1 MFGRMQLLRLLG
13 KSERSMA
20 WLVADPRTG
29 QDLMLVL
36 PRVQPADA
44 SALERWQMGL
54 RQAARLNHPN
64 LAPVVDTGVQDG
76 WPYAAYDA
84 AGCASLSDRHSGQ
97 GMPGAEAS
105 QLALQTLQGL
115 AFAHEAG
122 VAHHD
127 LQPFLLLTSDSGQLR
142 VAGLAVAAG
151 MDVNSAAAAAVTRA
165 AVNRPGHH
173 GESGSHGT
181 AAGPHEG
188 NALGAH
194 RLAAERDVLSCG
206 LMLHGLLAGPPAL
219 DEADVGRLVAR
230 MAPYC
235 GNGSRDIVRLPWST
249 AHPVAEPLR
258 AIVNRATDRQ
268 ERQRY
273 RNARTLQ
280 RALEGWIQT
289 DSGHSAGVL
298 ALLGDK
304 LDSAGVLPSLPG
316 AAARAARLA
325 LMERERTSELAEV
338 VLQDLALSFELLRL
352 VNSAMVRGSQIT
364 GSGPVLTIRRAI
376 AMLGLDG
383 VRRAAFTLRDWP
395 GPLNEANAIQLE
407 RQFDHAKRAGRV
419 ALALRPAGYDGEV
432 VYLLSLLQNL
442 GRLVVH
448 YHFADEA
455 QQIRR
460 LMQSG
465 QPGQP
470 GQPAQPGAP
479 AREGE
484 PEDPGMSEEAASFAV
499 LGVDT
504 EAIGAAVARHW
515 GLDDSVLTMARRL
528 PVATAVRSIDDDDSL
543 LRAVASCAN
552 EAVDAL
558 RQPAPRVQAALQ
570 RVVQRYGRALNM
582 SLRELQLALQDK
594 PAASISDQA
603 LTDTAA
609 LDEGAASARP
619 GLRAAASQR
628 AAGAAVNSDQV
639 HP

>member
-1 MFGRMQLLRLLG
+1 MFGRMQLLRLMG

-44 SALERWQMGL
+44 AALERWQLGL
-54 RQAARLNHPN
+54 RQAARLSHPH

-84 AGCASLSDRHSGQ
+84 SDCASLADRRSAEGL
-97 GMPGAEAS
+97 PGAEAAE
-105 QLALQTLQGL
+105 LGLQTLQGL

-127 LQPFLLLTSDSGQLR
+127 LQPYLLLTTDSGQLR

-151 MDVNSAAAAAVTRA
+151 MHDDPAAA
-165 AVNRPGHH
+165 PW
-173 GESGSHGT
+173 GT
-181 AAGPHEG
+181 DGLAGDGGRVAAGPRDGSE
-188 NALGAH
+188 LSAH
-194 RLAAERDVLSCG
+194 RQAAERDVLCCG
-206 LMLHGLLAGPPAL
+206 LLIHGLIAGPPAM
-219 DEADVGRLVAR
+219 DEPDIGRVVAR

-235 GNGSRDIVRLPWST
+235 GTGPRDIVRLPWST

-258 AIVNRATDRQ
+258 AIVNRSTDRQ

-280 RALEGWIQT
+280 RALEGWLQT
-289 DSGHSAGVL
+289 DTGGGAGVL

-304 LDSAGVLPSLPG
+304 LNTAGVLPSLPG

-325 LMERERTSELAEV
+325 LMERERTNELADV

-352 VNSAMVRGSQIT
+352 VNSATVRGSQAT
-364 GSGPVLTIRRAI
+364 GNGPVLTLRRAI

-383 VRRAAFTLRDWP
+383 VRRAAFTLREWP
-395 GPLNEANAIQLE
+395 GPLNDVHAGQLL
-407 RQFDHAKRAGRV
+407 RQIEQAKRAGRV
-419 ALALRPAGYDGEV
+419 ALELRPAGYDGEV
-432 VYLLSLLQNL
+432 VYLLTLLQNL
-442 GRLVVH
+442 GRLVVQ

-460 LMQSG
+460 LMQPS
-465 QPGQP
+465 PS
-470 GQPAQPGAP
+470 

-484 PEDPGMSEEAASFAV
+484 PDEPGMSEEGASFAV
-499 LGVDT
+499 LGVDI

-528 PVATAVRSIDDDDSL
+528 PVATPVRSSDDDDGL

-558 RQPAPRVQAALQ
+558 QQAAPRVQPALL
-570 RVVQRYGRALNM
+570 RVVQRYGRVLNIG
-582 SLRELQLALQDK
+582 LRELQQALLDK
-594 PAASISDQA
+594 PVGSLGDRASTGHA
-603 LTDTAA
+603 PLDTPAG
-609 LDEGAASARP
+609 EPRP
-619 GLRAAASQR
+619 SLRAAASQR
-628 AAGAAVNSDQV
+628 AADAQANSGQV
-639 HP
+639 QP

>member
-1 MFGRMQLLRLLG
+1 
-13 KSERSMA
+13 
-20 WLVADPRTG
+20 
-29 QDLMLVL
+29 
-36 PRVQPADA
+36 
-44 SALERWQMGL
+44 
-54 RQAARLNHPN
+54 
-64 LAPVVDTGVQDG
+64 
-76 WPYAAYDA
+76 
-84 AGCASLSDRHSGQ
+84 
-97 GMPGAEAS
+97 
-105 QLALQTLQGL
+105 
-115 AFAHEAG
+115 
-122 VAHHD
+122 
-127 LQPFLLLTSDSGQLR
+127 
-142 VAGLAVAAG
+142 
-151 MDVNSAAAAAVTRA
+151 
-165 AVNRPGHH
+165 
-173 GESGSHGT
+173 
-181 AAGPHEG
+181 
-188 NALGAH
+188 
-194 RLAAERDVLSCG
+194 
-206 LMLHGLLAGPPAL
+206 
-219 DEADVGRLVAR
+219 
-230 MAPYC
+230 
-235 GNGSRDIVRLPWST
+235 
-249 AHPVAEPLR
+249 
-258 AIVNRATDRQ
+258 
-268 ERQRY
+268 
-273 RNARTLQ
+273 
-280 RALEGWIQT
+280 
-289 DSGHSAGVL
+289 
-298 ALLGDK
+298 
-304 LDSAGVLPSLPG
+304 
-316 AAARAARLA
+316 
-325 LMERERTSELAEV
+325 
-338 VLQDLALSFELLRL
+338 
-352 VNSAMVRGSQIT
+352 
-364 GSGPVLTIRRAI
+364 
-376 AMLGLDG
+376 